1 MSAGQNAMLNQL
13 ADIQWLPYYIL
24 KTYRDH
30 LQSHKLLSSI
40 NNTETQTLTL
50 HYKNDTHDITFE
62 FRRQG
67 FVIFAK
73 RQKIQLH
80 SRKPSVTN
88 ESAYVSVLSFRDNL
102 LDTSQR
108 T

>member
-1 MSAGQNAMLNQL
+1 MLNQL

-40 NNTETQTLTL
+40 NNSEMQTVILHHKSETQ
-50 HYKNDTHDITFE
+50 NITFE

-73 RQKIQLH
+73 RQKAQLH
-80 SRKPSVTN
+80 SKKPTVTN
-88 ESAYVSVLSFRDNL
+88 ESTHISVLSFRDNL
-102 LDTSQR
+102 LDKPQSSKT
-108 T
+108 

>member
-1 MSAGQNAMLNQL
+1 MLNQL

-30 LQSHKLLSSI
+30 LQSHRLLSSI
-40 NNTETQTLTL
+40 NNTEMQILTL
-50 HYKNDTHDITFE
+50 HYRSDTHDITFE

-73 RQKIQLH
+73 RQKAQLH
-80 SRKPSVTN
+80 SRKPIMTN
-88 ESAYVSVLSFRDNL
+88 ESTYISVLSFRDNL
-102 LDTSQR
+102 LDTPLSSKP
-108 T
+108 